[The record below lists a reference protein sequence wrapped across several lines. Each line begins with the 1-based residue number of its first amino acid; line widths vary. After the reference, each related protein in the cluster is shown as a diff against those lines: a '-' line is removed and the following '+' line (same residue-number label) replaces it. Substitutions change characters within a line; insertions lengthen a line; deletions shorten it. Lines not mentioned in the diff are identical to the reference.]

1 MPLHILTNFAL
12 NGGFMEILKA
22 FLLGIVQGITEFL
35 PISSSGHLSLFRQLF
50 NIETDTAE
58 LFSAMLHIGTLVA
71 ILLMFYKPIYELFEE
86 FILCVKDIFKGK
98 FTFSFKKMSAT
109 RRMLFMFIIS
119 CIPLLVLLIPTGKD
133 TNLMDSVSVFSN
145 DSSLLAE
152 GVCFMVTGFLLVL
165 GTTLNVNY
173 KTKKKITPITALIIG
188 IAQLFAACFPG
199 ISRSGSTISAG
210 LCCGVSKKNM
220 IKYSFI
226 LCIPAVIASGLV
238 EFKDAMESDII
249 VPVFPLIIGVVTSA
263 VVGVFAIKLLQIL
276 MKKDLFKYFGF
287 YCLALGFVTTI
298 ISAIGKI

>member
-1 MPLHILTNFAL
+1 
-12 NGGFMEILKA
+12 MEILKA
-22 FLLGIVQGITEFL
+22 LLLGIVQGITEFL
-35 PISSSGHLSLFRQLF
+35 PISSSGHLSVFRQLF
-50 NIETDTAE
+50 NVETDTAG

-86 FILCVKDIFKGK
+86 FILCIKDIVKGK
-98 FTFSFKKMSAT
+98 FSFNLKKMSAT
-109 RRMLFMFIIS
+109 RRMLFMFVIS

-133 TNLMDSVSVFSN
+133 TNLMDSVSVFSS
-145 DSSLLAE
+145 DESLLAE
-152 GVCFMVTGFLLVL
+152 GICFMVTGFLLIL
-165 GTTLNVNY
+165 GTTLNANY
-173 KTKKKITPITALIIG
+173 KTKKNINPLTALIIG

-220 IKYSFI
+220 IRYSFI
-226 LCIPAVIASGLV
+226 LSIPAVLASGLV
-238 EFKDAMESDII
+238 EFKDAMETDVI
-249 VPVFPLIIGVVTSA
+249 VPVFPLIVGVITSA